1 MIINDTDLYLLII
14 IIYYP
19 IYIKGNIVGV
29 VAFNTDSVNP
39 KGDYVVGS
47 HQVN

>member
-14 IIYYP
+14 IIYYR
-19 IYIKGNIVGV
+19 IYIKDNIVSV

-47 HQVN
+47 HKVN